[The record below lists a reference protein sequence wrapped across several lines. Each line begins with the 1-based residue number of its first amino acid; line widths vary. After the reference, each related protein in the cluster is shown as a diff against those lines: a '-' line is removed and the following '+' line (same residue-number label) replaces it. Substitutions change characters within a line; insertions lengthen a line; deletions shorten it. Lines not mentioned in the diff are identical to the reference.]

1 MRYNDAMESK
11 KLRII
16 ILIVAVMLLIG
27 GIIVVVRYLRAP
39 EGPREQIVARAQYA
53 KGNASF
59 LYPAVWRQN
68 DIPTSPGF
76 ISVQLYDPE
85 NGVVFVAS
93 SNEKESDP
101 LVDGTVTRDA
111 GIVVGG
117 ISGKER
123 AWENEKTQAVVLRA
137 DHISFAGRAY
147 RFEMFGQLSRKVLME
162 KYWRDIVSSVQFA
175 EAHEEGIIAA
185 PATSSASTEE
195 QR

>member
-1 MRYNDAMESK
+1 MRYNNAMKSK

-16 ILIVAVMLLIG
+16 LLIIAAMLLIG
-27 GIIVVVRYLRAP
+27 GIVAVVRYVRAP
-39 EGPREQIVARAQYA
+39 ESPSEQVAARAQYV

-59 LYPAVWRQN
+59 SYPATWHQN

-76 ISVQLYDPE
+76 ISVQLYDV
-85 NGVVFVAS
+85 GDGIVFVAS
-93 SNEKESDP
+93 SNEEESDP
-101 LVDGTVTRDA
+101 QVDGTVTRDA
-111 GIVVGG
+111 AIIVGG

-137 DHISFAGRAY
+137 DQITFGGRAY

-175 EAHEEGIIAA
+175 EAQEEGIIAA
-185 PATSSASTEE
+185 PTTSSAPMEG
-195 QR
+195 QQ